1 MARENL
7 ATLILFLS
15 YWAGSCPSLHNS
27 DSCKGVLMDDAFR
40 RERCALIRELAEN
53 AGPWVKDRLLK
64 LANRYE
70 DQEEVAIQHPPRK
83 NAVVW
88 PGNHASER

>member
-1 MARENL
+1 
-7 ATLILFLS
+7 
-15 YWAGSCPSLHNS
+15 
-27 DSCKGVLMDDAFR
+27 MDDAFR